1 MNTARMTY
9 WTTENFVCG
18 IFSSR
23 PDIPV
28 TIYRPAATNQNPF
41 SFCLGSLFRVPQIGH
56 ACCKTKTSRQLR
68 KDYTSL
74 KANWVASR
82 LRTCASYPRCL
93 DRNSGR
99 MPNVIHPLE
108 RPDAP
113 QKTLRGKRAQEK
125 APQPQ
130 ARKLSMGRPVRGC
143 HPPFQKAPGLDQ
155 EISRKAFSRPC
166 PQLRPSTDRSRPVCR
181 PTMIPRPSL

>member
-28 TIYRPAATNQNPF
+28 TICRFPATNQNPF

-74 KANWVASR
+74 NR
-82 LRTCASYPRCL
+82 
-93 DRNSGR
+93 
-99 MPNVIHPLE
+99 
-108 RPDAP
+108 
-113 QKTLRGKRAQEK
+113 
-125 APQPQ
+125 
-130 ARKLSMGRPVRGC
+130 
-143 HPPFQKAPGLDQ
+143 
-155 EISRKAFSRPC
+155 
-166 PQLRPSTDRSRPVCR
+166 QLRLGNQSHNLRNLSSMLRPELR
-181 PTMIPRPSL
+181 PEDERHSSFGAA